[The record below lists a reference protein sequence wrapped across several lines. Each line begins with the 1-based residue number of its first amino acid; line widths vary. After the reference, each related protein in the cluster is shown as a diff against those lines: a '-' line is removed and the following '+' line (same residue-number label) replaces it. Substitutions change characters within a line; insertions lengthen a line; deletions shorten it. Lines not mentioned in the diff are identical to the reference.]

1 MQQHFVKKPILPFSQ
16 WRCYLLTN
24 DLKRKKDKAILLSA
38 YWTPCPSQRWQPKKI
53 REHKSSHNTFK
64 RKLAQPL
71 HIWYWRQNEDKC
83 CIIAR
88 TTLSAE
94 CTYRWQDL
102 SRAPFFM
109 KQVLW
114 QKHIRKHTYPPYS
127 QRMPKPH
134 KSCREVQNMQKFVR
148 MMQIADHRLKEHIA
162 INIVLKHHCKCWSPL
177 QKDN

>member
-16 WRCYLLTN
+16 WRCYLLTS
-24 DLKRKKDKAILLSA
+24 DLKRQKDKAILLST

-94 CTYRWQDL
+94 CTRWKDL
-102 SRAPFFM
+102 SRAPFFYETSCLT
-109 KQVLW
+109 KTHQETHLSFLFSEDAKTT
-114 QKHIRKHTYPPYS
+114 QKL
-127 QRMPKPH
+127 QR
-134 KSCREVQNMQKFVR
+134 SSNMQKFGTMV
-148 MMQIADHRLKEHIA
+148 QIADHRLKKHIT
-162 INIVLKHHCKCWSPL
+162 IKIVLQHHCKCWSPL
-177 QKDN
+177 QKYN